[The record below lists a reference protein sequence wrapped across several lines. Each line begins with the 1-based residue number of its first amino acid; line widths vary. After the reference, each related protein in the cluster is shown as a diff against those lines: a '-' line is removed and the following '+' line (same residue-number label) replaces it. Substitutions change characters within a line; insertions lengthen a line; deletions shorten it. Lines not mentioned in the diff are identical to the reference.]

1 MLWMATQTLNH
12 TLHSRGSRVLLYCST
27 APRMKPCKYLRV
39 LFRCVI
45 SVSLSHTAFTDFSF
59 GSVSFVW
66 QVYNGGG
73 SVLGSDRSWLHLDRV
88 QSHHWQPRLYPWG
101 SEVPYVVTGGH
112 FWVVWQDK
120 QCFWSQAVAGHL
132 LTIPDFPS
140 YLWML
145 TYDTWSAFWKKLNK
159 K

>member
-27 APRMKPCKYLRV
+27 APRMKPCKCLRV
-39 LFRCVI
+39 LFRCAI

-112 FWVVWQDK
+112 FL
-120 QCFWSQAVAGHL
+120 SGLTRQAVFLIPGCCRSSVDYPRFPL
-132 LTIPDFPS
+132 LFMNADIRYVVSFFEKS
-140 YLWML
+140 
-145 TYDTWSAFWKKLNK
+145 
-159 K
+159 